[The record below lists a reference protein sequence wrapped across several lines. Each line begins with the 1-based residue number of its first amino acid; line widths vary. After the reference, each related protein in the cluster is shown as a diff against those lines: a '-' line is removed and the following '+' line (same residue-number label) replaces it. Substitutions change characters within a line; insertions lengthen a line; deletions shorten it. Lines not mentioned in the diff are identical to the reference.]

1 MKLTDLV
8 EKLAAW
14 TPKRITLPPTPRI
27 VHESRKVAQRLR
39 DIEATINV
47 IDLKDLYDC
56 LSAAMVSG
64 NWGAISKREW
74 KYVADCLNSGEPRLV
89 DDNAFLEEYL
99 KRLNEQHSRRG
110 VSRLIRFYLLNFDP
124 KHPGIIKIASFL
136 SEAVM
141 QWRWHWSAHRGTVDL
156 FQPSSIS
163 EDLARYIMESKNPPA
178 EAMETIGLD
187 GSLYGAKI
195 AAHSYRAAAD
205 KLRKEIVSNPSSSLP
220 AIKRLAS
227 WGLVNGRFAFDSVS
241 GTLAYMAD
249 ALLLPWVYC
258 QPTEESQSFI
268 EGHLLSLLHD
278 LRIDPSRWKGVN
290 DDAKSVMRRWLT
302 KASLE
307 QFLDV
312 VDSTAQSHM
321 WAARRKFWF
330 AYYENKFMVEAWVA
344 FAADGARLARQLA
357 AERDNPAIKNFGTL
371 NRSAGVVKEHA
382 VLIMKIGE
390 LVVADWSHNG
400 KCHIW
405 LPGDEN
411 APKLYKRSYDRDEL
425 INGSS
430 WDKKHLGVWQ
440 SDVHSYIQYNT
451 GFRMMTRDYM

>member
-39 DIEATINV
+39 DIEATVNV
-47 IDLKDLYDC
+47 IDLKDLYAC

-163 EDLARYIMESKNPPA
+163 EDLARYIMDSKDPPA

-227 WGLVNGRFAFDSVS
+227 WGLVNGCFAFDSVS

-371 NRSAGVVKEHA
+371 NRSVGVVKEHA

-405 LPGDEN
+405 LPGDKN